1 MPKLTKVTPKQP
13 ERLSNHLSAPFSL
26 CFRYKLQNGYT
37 FTDLNIHQLRE
48 FQAFLDLSSQ
58 MTFEQ
63 VERRYRRKSDTN
75 DIFDDD
81 QVIHY
86 GIGQVFRI
94 HGIIEEARFVVLRL
108 DPTHKYHKG

>member
-1 MPKLTKVTPKQP
+1 MSKLTKEVQEPS
-13 ERLSNHLSAPFSL
+13 ERLSNHLSSPFSL

-37 FTDLNIHQLRE
+37 FSDLNVHQLRE
-48 FQAFLDLSSQ
+48 FQAFLNRSSQ

-63 VERRYRRKSDTN
+63 VERRYRRASDTSDTFN
-75 DIFDDD
+75 GD

-94 HGIIEEARFVVLRL
+94 HGIIEEAQFVVLRL
-108 DPTHKYHKG
+108 DPTRKYHKG

>member
-1 MPKLTKVTPKQP
+1 MPKLTKETQKLS
-13 ERLSNHLSAPFSL
+13 ERLSNRLSAPFSL

-37 FTDLNIHQLRE
+37 FSDLNIHELRE
-48 FQAFLDLSSQ
+48 FQAFLNLSSQ

-75 DIFDDD
+75 DTFGGD

-86 GIGQVFRI
+86 GIGEVFRI
-94 HGIIEEARFVVLRL
+94 HGIIEEAQFVVLRL
-108 DPTHKYHKG
+108 DPEHKYHKG